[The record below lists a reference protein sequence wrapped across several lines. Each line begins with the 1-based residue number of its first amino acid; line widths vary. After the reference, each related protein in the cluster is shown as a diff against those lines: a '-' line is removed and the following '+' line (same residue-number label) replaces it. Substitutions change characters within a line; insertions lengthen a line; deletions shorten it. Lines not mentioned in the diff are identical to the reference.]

1 MIDFAIILFLRLVI
15 KLSIV
20 AILILTDT
28 ILDEN
33 HPPSKI
39 SSKQT

>member
-1 MIDFAIILFLRLVI
+1 MIDFAIILFLALVI
-15 KLSIV
+15 KLSII
-20 AILILTDT
+20 ATLILIDT

-33 HPPSKI
+33 HPTFKI